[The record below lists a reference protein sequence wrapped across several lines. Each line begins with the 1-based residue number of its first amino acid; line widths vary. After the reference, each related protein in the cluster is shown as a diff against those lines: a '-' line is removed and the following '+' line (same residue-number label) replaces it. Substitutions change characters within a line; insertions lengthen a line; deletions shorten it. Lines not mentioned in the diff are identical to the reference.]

1 MAIPRT
7 TREYHLPNPGGLK
20 SLVLEENPVRMP
32 KSSEVIVKV
41 HAVSLQ
47 FRDLL
52 INRGLYPMALKE
64 NVVVCSD
71 MAGEILGIGDDVE
84 GWNVGDRI
92 CSNFAIEHLSGN
104 ISTKTFYS
112 ALGGPIDGVLT
123 EYKLVPAHSL
133 VRIPAHLSYEE
144 ASTLPCAAL
153 TAYSALFGP
162 APVKGGDTVLIQGT
176 GGVSIFALQFAV
188 ACGAT
193 VIVTSSSDAKLQVA
207 SQLGAKHLIN
217 YMTTPDWEQE
227 VLRLTDGRGVDH
239 IIEVGGAGTLA
250 KSVTAVAYGGWISVI
265 GVVAGPGDVSSVPLG
280 IMSKTAHL
288 RGIVV
293 GSVAQFENMNRL
305 IEAQSL
311 KPVVDR
317 VFPFDEAVAAYEY
330 LDSQKHVGKVVIK
343 VSKN

>member
-1 MAIPRT
+1 MAIPTT

-20 SLVLEENPVRMP
+20 SLVLEENPVRMR
-32 KSSEVIVKV
+32 KSSEVLVKV

-71 MAGEILGIGDDVE
+71 MAGEILGIGDDVK
-84 GWNVGDRI
+84 GWNIGDRI

-104 ISTKTFYS
+104 ISTKTFHS

-162 APVKGGDTVLIQGT
+162 VPVKGGDTVLIQGT

-193 VIVTSSSDAKLQVA
+193 VIVTSSSDVKLQVA

-265 GVVAGPGDVSSVPLG
+265 GVVAGVRLALWELPHNVPYEAKTRLYEEFLASWVSPARVCFERIAEVLLEFVNLK
-280 IMSKTAHL
+280 ITAHFGRFQAL
-288 RGIVV
+288 EQHFGY
-293 GSVAQFENMNRL
+293 
-305 IEAQSL
+305 
-311 KPVVDR
+311 
-317 VFPFDEAVAAYEY
+317 VFSHPR
-330 LDSQKHVGKVVIK
+330 
-343 VSKN
+343 